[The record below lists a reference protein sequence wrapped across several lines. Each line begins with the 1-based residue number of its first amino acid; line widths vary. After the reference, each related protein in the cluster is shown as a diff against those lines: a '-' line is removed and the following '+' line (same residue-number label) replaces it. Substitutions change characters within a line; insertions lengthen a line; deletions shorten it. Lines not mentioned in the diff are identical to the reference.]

1 MNTDFQILHDDSST
15 ETMESIYTTGMIDIS
30 KYDRPRNIRRINL
43 NYESKANIVVRVY
56 ADGFI
61 DTNQICSMTFPHNV
75 TGGGP
80 RLVSLRPTGGA
91 RAKTI
96 VVKIHTP
103 NVFGSA
109 TIRKM
114 EIEIDE

>member
-15 ETMESIYTTGMIDIS
+15 ETMEAIYTTGMIDIS
-30 KYDRPRNIRRINL
+30 KYDRPRSIRRINL
-43 NYESKANIVVRVY
+43 NYVAGANIVVRVY
-56 ADGFI
+56 ADGHT
-61 DTNQICSMTFPHNV
+61 DSNQICSMTFPHNV
-75 TGGGP
+75 NSNGP

-103 NVFGSA
+103 NVYGSA

-114 EIEIDE
+114 EIEVDE